1 MTDNRCLS
9 LAIAPDLELYH
20 SGPNLDSGEMPALFY
35 FALSGPDSLCTDPY
49 NQPVQFLRGRQVRVF
64 SLTLPAH
71 ENKLPPEDAI
81 RVWAEEMARGQ
92 DPLARFLDSAQM
104 AVEYAIRQKLA
115 DSKRLAVAGLSRG
128 GLLGALLAARMPEIQ
143 TVLGFAPLVKLTIA
157 KEFHS
162 MAHHPTVLSYDIS
175 REAFR
180 LGPKRLRFYIGNCDT
195 RVSTRACFEC
205 VEELVAAANEQQI
218 RSPQI
223 ELILTPSIGRMGHG
237 TPPEVFKRGVQ
248 WIAETLKLV

>member
-20 SGPNLDSGEMPALFY
+20 SGPSLDSGEMPTLFY

-49 NQPVQFLRGRQVRVF
+49 NQPVQFLRGQQIRIF

-81 RVWAEEMARGQ
+81 RVWAEEMANGQ
-92 DPLARFLDSAQM
+92 DPLGRFLDDAEK
-104 AVEYAIRQKLA
+104 AVEYAVRQKLA
-115 DSKRLAVAGLSRG
+115 DPKRIAVAGLSRG
-128 GLLGALLAARMPEIQ
+128 GLLGSLLAARRPEIQ
-143 TVLGFAPLVKLTIA
+143 TVLGFAPLVKLNIA
-157 KEFHS
+157 KEFHA
-162 MAHHPTVLSYDIS
+162 MAHHPTALSYDIS
-175 REAFR
+175 REAHR
-180 LGPKRLRFYIGNCDT
+180 LGSKNLRFYIGNADT
-195 RVSTRACFEC
+195 RVGTRACFEC
-205 VEELVAAANEQQI
+205 IEELVAAANEQQI

-248 WIAETLKLV
+248 WIVETLKVV